1 MRRPLLALAASLLL
15 ADAAEAVTI
24 VLPDAPRPRIRIQ
37 IGGPGGG
44 IDVVTFTVPA
54 ANVGDGTL
62 VTNPTP
68 VEVRVEFRAAPP
80 NSRTAVLTAD
90 SSTPLSNG
98 VDTIPFTT
106 ISWTASDPD
115 IPSGTFNGGVQTL
128 MTFVNS
134 RRVTSFH
141 TFTYANDVVV
151 SSGTYTGRVTYT
163 LTAP

>member
-1 MRRPLLALAASLLL
+1 MRPSFLALAAFLLF
-15 ADAAEAVTI
+15 ATAAEAITI

-37 IGGPGGG
+37 VGGPGGG

-54 ANVGDGTL
+54 TNVGDGTP

-68 VEVRVEFRAAPP
+68 IEVRVEFRAAPA
-80 NSRTAVLTAD
+80 NSRTAVLTAN

-106 ISWTASDPD
+106 ISWTSSDPD

-128 MTFVNS
+128 MSFLNS

-151 SSGTYTGRVTYT
+151 AAGTYTGRVTYT